1 MNLDLKKS
9 QVKRADRFVRR
20 IPVNLLDHI
29 VAIPLFEGLSRGQHE
44 ALARISV
51 SRSYKKG
58 QTIFSEGDEG
68 VGFYAIISGRV
79 KIFKLSPEGKEQIL
93 HMMGAGEIFGEV
105 PVFTGQE
112 YPANA
117 EAHINSSLLFF
128 PRNSFIELIRKD
140 PSLSLN
146 MLALLSWRLRRFA
159 ALIEDLSLKE
169 VPGRL
174 AAYLLYASKRSSN
187 KDEFDLDIS
196 KGQLASILGT
206 IPETLSRILGKMGR
220 QGIIRSE
227 GSRMR
232 ILDRATLEDI
242 ATKGR
247 KLENI

>member
-1 MNLDLKKS
+1 MPISLL
-9 QVKRADRFVRR
+9 RR
-20 IPVNLLDHI
+20 ISVNLLDHI

-44 ALARISV
+44 ALARITLN
-51 SRSYKKG
+51 RSYRKG

-93 HMMGAGEIFGEV
+93 HMMGNGEIFGEV

-128 PRNSFIELIRKD
+128 PKNSFIELVKKD
-140 PSLSLN
+140 PSLSLK

-174 AAYLLYASKRSSN
+174 AAYLLYLSKRSSN
-187 KDEFDLDIS
+187 KDEFELDIS

-220 QGIIRSE
+220 QGLIRSE
-227 GSRMR
+227 GSLMR
-232 ILDRATLEDI
+232 ILDRTTLEEI
-242 ATKGR
+242 AHKGR

>member
-1 MNLDLKKS
+1 MK
-9 QVKRADRFVRR
+9 
-20 IPVNLLDHI
+20 LLDHI

-44 ALARISV
+44 SLARIAV
-51 SRSYKKG
+51 YRSYKNG
-58 QTIFSEGDEG
+58 QAIFSEGDEG

-79 KIFKLSPEGKEQIL
+79 KIFKLSPKGKEQIL
-93 HMMGAGEIFGEV
+93 HMMGPGEIFGEV
-105 PVFTGQE
+105 PVFTGRE
-112 YPANA
+112 YPAHA

-128 PRNSFIELIRKD
+128 PGNSFIELVKKD

-174 AAYLLYASKRSSN
+174 AAYLLYASKKSSD
-187 KDEFDLDIS
+187 KDEFDLQIS
-196 KGQLASILGT
+196 KGHLASILGT

-220 QGIIRSE
+220 QRLIKSE
-227 GSRMR
+227 GSRIK
-232 ILDRATLEDI
+232 ILDRTALEDI
-242 ATKGR
+242 ATRGR

>member
-1 MNLDLKKS
+1 M
-9 QVKRADRFVRR
+9 
-20 IPVNLLDHI
+20 LDHI
-29 VAIPLFEGLSRGQHE
+29 VAIPLFEGLSRWQHE

-51 SRSYKKG
+51 SRSYKKS

-112 YPANA
+112 YPAYA
-117 EAHINSSLLFF
+117 EAHNNSSLLFF
-128 PRNSFIELIRKD
+128 PRDSFIELVKKD

-220 QGIIRSE
+220 QGVIRSD

-232 ILDRATLEDI
+232 ILDRTTLEDI
-242 ATKGR
+242 ATKGK

>member
-1 MNLDLKKS
+1 MNM
-9 QVKRADRFVRR
+9 
-20 IPVNLLDHI
+20 LDHI
-29 VAIPLFEGLSRGQHE
+29 AAIPLFEGLSRGQHE
-44 ALARISV
+44 ALARIAIN
-51 SRSYKKG
+51 RSYRKG

-93 HMMGAGEIFGEV
+93 HIMGPGEIFGEV
-105 PVFTGQE
+105 PVFAGRE

-128 PRNSFIELIRKD
+128 PRNSFIQLVKKD

-146 MLALLSWRLRRFA
+146 MLALLSSRLRKFA

-169 VPGRL
+169 VPARL
-174 AAYLLYASKRSSN
+174 AAYLLYLSNRSSN

-206 IPETLSRILGKMGR
+206 IPETLSRILSKMGR
-220 QGIIRSE
+220 QALIKSE

-232 ILDRATLEDI
+232 ILDRTTLEEI
-242 ATKGR
+242 AHKGR

>member
-1 MNLDLKKS
+1 MNDIRKS
-9 QVKRADRFVRR
+9 RKRAGRFGRK
-20 IPVNLLDHI
+20 IPVKLIDHV

-44 ALARISV
+44 ALARIAV
-51 SRSYKKG
+51 NRSYKKG

-68 VGFYAIISGRV
+68 AGFYAIISGRV

-105 PVFTGQE
+105 PVFTGHE

-117 EAHINSSLLFF
+117 EAHINSLLLFF
-128 PRNSFIELIRKD
+128 PRNSFIALVKKD

-159 ALIEDLSLKE
+159 AMIEDLSLKE

-174 AAYLLYASKRSSN
+174 AAYLLYLSKRSSN
-187 KDEFDLDIS
+187 KDDLELDIS

-220 QGIIRSE
+220 QGLIRSE

-232 ILDRATLEDI
+232 ILDRATLEEI
-242 ATKGR
+242 ARKGR